1 MGRVLFHRASG
12 EGKTCQWIWEWLM
25 SMLWSQKRRKDFVW
39 VGVCRAT
46 ACFCC
51 PVSVVTVLLSLRYV
65 GNLPR
70 IFDYSP
76 LDPTQ
81 DFNTQM

>member
-1 MGRVLFHRASG
+1 MTAIVL
-12 EGKTCQWIWEWLM
+12 
-25 SMLWSQKRRKDFVW
+25 
-39 VGVCRAT
+39 
-46 ACFCC
+46 
-51 PVSVVTVLLSLRYV
+51 PVSLGYSEGGTQESLSLAGWLSSDSLLVSRFYVVTVLLSPRYV

>member
-1 MGRVLFHRASG
+1 MGTS
-12 EGKTCQWIWEWLM
+12 EGCHFTR
-25 SMLWSQKRRKDFVW
+25 LWREELRKAFARLS
-39 VGVCRAT
+39 VCRAT

-51 PVSVVTVLLSLRYV
+51 PISVVTVLLSPRYV

>member
-1 MGRVLFHRASG
+1 MNISGRLTSMAVKGGSRENVSSDGWFDFNKKVFGRV
-12 EGKTCQWIWEWLM
+12 
-25 SMLWSQKRRKDFVW
+25 
-39 VGVCRAT
+39 T
-46 ACFCC
+46 ACSVLFYQFLCFDCC
-51 PVSVVTVLLSLRYV
+51 FSSPRYV